1 MPSDETDY
9 EFCDLPLIVR
19 NGQEYGHV
27 NGKAKIEFWHDGS
40 WAITAIYLEGTRPP
54 TDDEQRR
61 HRANHGYDTSYTSVY
76 AEIDA
81 GDPAL
86 NAIFD
91 RLENHHN
98 EQIDALVEE
107 ALAERCQ
114 YERESAARERMEDR
128 RMARSG
134 F

>member
-19 NGQEYGHV
+19 NGQEFGHV
-27 NGKAKIEFWHDGS
+27 NGKADIEFCHDGS
-40 WAITAIYLEGTRPP
+40 WTITAIYLEGTRPP

-61 HRANHGYDTSYTSVY
+61 HRANHGYDTPYTSVY

-81 GDPAL
+81 GDPAYF
-86 NAIFD
+86 AILD
-91 RLENHHN
+91 RLENHHR
-98 EQIDALVEE
+98 EQIEDCVQKALD
-107 ALAERCQ
+107 ERCQ
-114 YERESAARERMEDR
+114 YERERVAEERMEDR